1 MNTDYQAPVTKA
13 EMQSAPQRRSQ
24 LSELPGPHHTATD
37 HRKPAALMLSPK
49 PFWMHLTLGF
59 CSSPLRFLVT
69 TGPCVA
75 APDLT
80 FKGTVEIQHRSIP
93 LPACLLS
100 VLKPQ
105 RDTAPKGGWGGGLQ
119 TGWPGGEKGAHDPLR
134 LLMPPHLKNMEQV
147 KFRSLLLVYKKQVC
161 EFGWEADCRGRSL
174 RHRSPDSLHVWGRGD
189 TLFDKGVM

>member
-1 MNTDYQAPVTKA
+1 MSALLCMHAALLELCCSTSIAKVFPEPWDSCSAEVNGTDASQVYVNTDYQAPVTKA

-37 HRKPAALMLSPK
+37 RRKPAALMLRPK

-69 TGPCVA
+69 TGPCA
-75 APDLT
+75 AAQDLT

-105 RDTAPKGGWGGGLQ
+105 RDTAPKGGWGVGCRQAGL
-119 TGWPGGEKGAHDPLR
+119 GEKREH
-134 LLMPPHLKNMEQV
+134 M
-147 KFRSLLLVYKKQVC
+147 
-161 EFGWEADCRGRSL
+161 
-174 RHRSPDSLHVWGRGD
+174 
-189 TLFDKGVM
+189 TL